1 MSKRLVAGIAL
12 MTTVL
17 VGTGGAVGSIAA
29 QDSATPPMSGQESA
43 GISTHPAHIHA
54 GTCDTLGDVVFP
66 LSDVSAGDAAAT
78 PAATP
83 TLAMA
88 STPDAGTTL
97 QSTTTVEAALD
108 DIISGGHAI
117 NVHQSAEQIDV
128 YIACG
133 DVTGEATNGML
144 TVELQELNGSGV
156 SGQAMLTDNGDGTT
170 TVEIHLMPSGSTM
183 ATPAA

>member
-1 MSKRLVAGIAL
+1 MSKRFIAGMAL

-17 VGTGGAVGSIAA
+17 VGTGGAMSVVAA
-29 QDSATPPMSGQESA
+29 QDSATPPATDQPSA
-43 GISTHPAHIHA
+43 GIDTHPAHIHM

-66 LSDVSAGDAAAT
+66 LTDVTLGDPAAT
-78 PAATP
+78 LEATP

-88 STPDAGTTL
+88 STPDPGSTL

-117 NVHQSAEQIDV
+117 NVHESAEQIEV

-144 TVELQELNGSGV
+144 TVELQELNESGV

-170 TVEIHLMPSGSTM
+170 TVEIHLMPSGTNM